1 MIFSAL
7 SGWKILGAYRNH
19 LITLI
24 HVGYL
29 ISTTFLL
36 SCVSLTQFIAEY
48 GENLGV
54 AYDIWYHLN
63 SWSKLKLDYKWI
75 VGDWSECSATCARG
89 KLRRMH
95 YRFPGTKNLALSPKN
110 SLWLGRESISVR
122 YTMVWGSPPCGK
134 LLTFLLFPALG
145 KNEYHLS

>member
-1 MIFSAL
+1 M
-7 SGWKILGAYRNH
+7 
-19 LITLI
+19 ITLI

-95 YRFPGTKNLALSPKN
+95 YKFSLITKEFIVTRSREHFSTEYNGLRFS
-110 SLWLGRESISVR
+110 SLWKTLNFSFVPRSWQKRISSFLV
-122 YTMVWGSPPCGK
+122 SSL
-134 LLTFLLFPALG
+134 LLT
-145 KNEYHLS
+145 